1 MKEFI
6 IALIYWSFLICKGYG
21 CLATSDSSSPII
33 VTTTTTA
40 ATTTTTTVSDCTS
53 CTAGQVTF
61 TPMTTPDTED
71 AVNGGTGVDA
81 NGCATLTAIC
91 PANPN
96 AGFFVFMQFN
106 GGEGGPQDVTGGAV
120 TAVLMCVN
128 GQWTFTQGGITR
140 VITEVNCV
148 IGTP

>member
-1 MKEFI
+1 MDAFYI
-6 IALIYWSFLICKGYG
+6 I
-21 CLATSDSSSPII
+21 
-33 VTTTTTA
+33 
-40 ATTTTTTVSDCTS
+40 DCTS

-71 AVNGGTGVDA
+71 SVNGGIGVDG
-81 NGCATLTAIC
+81 NGCSTLTAIC

-96 AGFFVFMQFN
+96 AGLFVFMQFN
-106 GGEGGPQDVTGGAV
+106 GGEGGPVDEGGAEIR
-120 TAVLMCVN
+120 AVLMCVN

-148 IGTP
+148 IGTPP